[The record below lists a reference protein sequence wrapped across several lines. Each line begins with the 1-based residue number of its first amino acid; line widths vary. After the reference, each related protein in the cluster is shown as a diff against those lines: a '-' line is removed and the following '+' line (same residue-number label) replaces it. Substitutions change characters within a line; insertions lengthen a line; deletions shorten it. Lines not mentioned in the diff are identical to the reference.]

1 MTERE
6 FLESAAGGCRIEAG
20 SEEHG
25 MMHGLSQRALRI
37 TAEINGGYHSPDEL
51 RELMSQLTGKP
62 LDESFGLFP
71 PFYTDCGLNT
81 TIGKRTFINM
91 GCRFQDWG
99 GIVVGDDC
107 LIGHGC
113 TLCTID
119 HDSDPNRRGDMTT
132 KSIRIGDK
140 VWIGANATVL
150 PGVTV
155 GDGAIIAAGAVVTK
169 DVAPNTIVGG
179 VPAKFIKNVL

>member
-1 MTERE
+1 MTEQD
-6 FLESAAGGCRIEAG
+6 FLDKVSNECRITAG
-20 SEEHG
+20 SEEHR
-25 MMHGLSQRALRI
+25 MMHDLSQRALRI
-37 TAEINGGYHSPDEL
+37 TMEINGRYHTPTEL

-62 LDESFGLFP
+62 LDENFGLFP

-99 GIVVGDDC
+99 GIVIGDDC
-107 LIGHGC
+107 LLGHGC

-119 HDSDPNRRGDMTT
+119 HDFNPDRRGDMFA
-132 KSIRIGDK
+132 KPIKIGDK

-150 PGVTV
+150 SGVTV

-169 DVAPNTIVGG
+169 DVEPDTIVGG
-179 VPAKFIKNVL
+179 VPAKFIRKVL